1 METSIIISLSGN
13 ASPSDNINQNML
25 KSKYKEMV
33 GDRGV
38 LSSSVAFYLL
48 VGGRSTGKEFGA
60 VNTVSTQIFIHV

>member
-25 KSKYKEMV
+25 KSKYMEMV
-33 GDRGV
+33 GDRVV

-48 VGGRSTGKEFGA
+48 VGGGRSTGKEFGA
-60 VNTVSTQIFIHV
+60 VNTIST